1 MPFSVIQGAIG
12 EYRMT
17 KLTPISEYRLR
28 SVFFRTLFALLV
40 LMLLMMAAF
49 FLFSRGVIFSSVSEI
64 NSNTNKNLLSK
75 TSDIVDSYLKFLEGT
90 IQHLTKDGN
99 ILSAIVAPNI
109 NRANRNFAIQ
119 NLLKTTSADSDLIQD
134 VYLYIPYNDIIY
146 SASRPVFQLKD
157 FPDLSILDLCLS
169 HTAIEIVDV
178 QHITTCFYNLNGTV
192 YMVRDFP
199 LTGRKRMGSIILKL
213 DSSVFYD
220 LVQGDGTLS
229 MPILIFD
236 KDKNPVF
243 SDARNYPFDSSM
255 GRAKQALQSGQEYFT
270 SSGSVFFQKTSATS
284 GWTYVYEDKNDISA
298 LRVNN
303 LLKTVFPIL
312 LILLLLSVS
321 LSIYISNYIYKPI
334 HDLMVSVLD
343 SSISHDCVEKN
354 KYNNEVEYLSSS
366 FNQALLVNDELST
379 TLDGIVPV
387 MENQL
392 ILDVLSGRHS
402 SNDSVV
408 DYLSRINSKL
418 RGDGQFVMLAVLLI
432 HNNSCSV
439 QEVETTIYS
448 ISMNNIIQKVASDDF
463 HVRVA
468 VVENGIWAVLLKFDQ
483 ILSQEAI
490 KTHVSAFMHAIRS
503 SIKQNNF
510 YIQVGVGRIKGSFT
524 EISQSYKE
532 ALRSINFAKYLDLS
546 HDEDEGQGILDG
558 SVGFD
563 FDYVKMQIEKITAD
577 AAAGDA
583 TGALE
588 KVRQIIDRITSSSR
602 NQSEL
607 TLGFQAFMDTLYD
620 MHLQYGVSD
629 NDPIFVHVGEAIDF
643 KSLQDPEDMTV
654 RVEATCSQHVSTL
667 CTYFGKRQNKLIYQ
681 AQKYIDENYSN
692 GLLSQNDVA
701 DHLGINAS
709 YLSTIFNTVLQTRF
723 TEYLNIRRVEKAKIH
738 LAQTDLS
745 IKQIVAKDGFNS
757 VQNFMRVFKRFVGL
771 SPGQYRI
778 KFARK

>member
-1 MPFSVIQGAIG
+1 MPFPVIQGAIG

-213 DSSVFYD
+213 DSGVFYD

-334 HDLMVSVLD
+334 RDLMVSVLD

-418 RGDGQFVMLAVLLI
+418 RGDGQFVMLAVLLV

-546 HDEDEGQGILDG
+546 HDEDEGQGILD
-558 SVGFD
+558 SSSAFD

-583 TGALE
+583 AGALE

-629 NDPIFVHVGEAIDF
+629 NDPIFVDVGEAIDF

-738 LAQTDLS
+738 LARTDLS

>member
-334 HDLMVSVLD
+334 RDLMVSVLD

-738 LAQTDLS
+738 LAQTDLT

>member
-1 MPFSVIQGAIG
+1 
-12 EYRMT
+12 MT
-17 KLTPISEYRLR
+17 KLKPISEYRLR

-40 LMLLMMAAF
+40 LMLLMMVGF

-90 IQHLTKDGN
+90 IHHLTKDGN
-99 ILSAIVAPNI
+99 ILSAVVAPNVS
-109 NRANRNFAIQ
+109 RTNRNFAIQ
-119 NLLKTTSADSDLIQD
+119 NLLKTTATDSDLIQD
-134 VYLYIPYNDIIY
+134 VYLYIPYNDTIY
-146 SASRPVFQLKD
+146 SASRPVFQLKE
-157 FPDLSILDLCLS
+157 FPDLSVQDLCLS
-169 HTAIEIVDV
+169 HTAIEIADV
-178 QHITTCFYNLNGTV
+178 QNITTRFYNLSGTV

-199 LTGRKRMGSIILKL
+199 LTGKKRMGSIILKL
-213 DSSVFYD
+213 DSNVFYD
-220 LVQGDGTLS
+220 LVQGDGTLN

-255 GRAKQALQSGQEYFT
+255 GRAKQALQSSQEHVT
-270 SSGSVFFQKTSATS
+270 GSGSTFFQKTSSTS

-312 LILLLLSVS
+312 LVLFLLSVS

-334 HDLMVSVLD
+334 RNLMSSVLD

-354 KYNNEVEYLSSS
+354 KFSNEVEYLSSS

-392 ILDVLSGRHS
+392 ILDVVSGRNS

-418 RGDGQFVMLAVLLI
+418 RGEGQFVMLAVLLV

-448 ISMNNIIQKVASDDF
+448 ISMNNIIQKVVSDDV

-483 ILSQEAI
+483 KLSQEAI
-490 KTHVSAFMHAIRS
+490 KSHVSTFMHAIRS

-510 YIQVGVGRIKGSFT
+510 YVQVGVGRIKNSFT

-532 ALRSINFAKYLDLS
+532 ALRSINFAKYLNLSPDDYDDHESITCGKSIDLNY
-546 HDEDEGQGILDG
+546 I
-558 SVGFD
+558 
-563 FDYVKMQIEKITAD
+563 KTQIEKITAD
-577 AAAGDA
+577 AAAQDA
-583 TGALE
+583 AGALE
-588 KVRQIIDRITSSSR
+588 TARQIIDRITSSSR

-607 TLGFQAFMDTLYD
+607 TSMFQTFMDTLYD

-629 NDPIFVHVGEAIDF
+629 NDPIFVDVGEAIDF
-643 KSLQDPEDMTV
+643 ESMKDPEDMTE
-654 RVEATCSQHVSTL
+654 RVEAACGQHVSIL
-667 CTYFGKRQNKLIYQ
+667 CTYFSKRQNKLIYQ

-745 IKQIVAKDGFNS
+745 IKQIVAQDGFNS

-771 SPGQYRI
+771 SPGQYRM
-778 KFARK
+778 KFGQNK

>member
-178 QHITTCFYNLNGTV
+178 QHITTCFDNLNGTV

-334 HDLMVSVLD
+334 RDLMVSVLD

>member
-1 MPFSVIQGAIG
+1 
-12 EYRMT
+12 MT
-17 KLTPISEYRLR
+17 RLKPISEYRLR

-90 IQHLTKDGN
+90 IQHLTKDVN
-99 ILSAIVAPNI
+99 ILSAVVAPNI
-109 NRANRNFAIQ
+109 NRADRNFAIQ
-119 NLLKTTSADSDLIQD
+119 NLLKTTAADNDLIQD
-134 VYLYIPYNDIIY
+134 VYLYIPYNDTIY
-146 SASRPVFQLKD
+146 SASRPVFQLKE
-157 FPDLSILDLCLS
+157 FPDLSILDLCRS
-169 HTAIEIVDV
+169 HTAVENVDV
-178 QHITTCFYNLNGTV
+178 QNITTCFYNLSGTV
-192 YMVRDFP
+192 YMARDFP
-199 LTGRKRMGSIILKL
+199 LTGKKRMGSIILKL
-213 DSSVFYD
+213 DSNVFYKV
-220 LVQGDGTLS
+220 VQGDGTLN

-243 SDARNYPFDSSM
+243 SDARNYPFDSPM
-255 GRAKQALQSGQEYFT
+255 VRVKQALQSGQEYF
-270 SSGSVFFQKTSATS
+270 SGSGLVFFQKTSATS
-284 GWTYVYEDKNDISA
+284 GWTYLYEDKKDISA

-334 HDLMVSVLD
+334 RDLMVSVLD

-392 ILDVLSGRHS
+392 ILDVLSGRNS

-418 RGDGQFVMLAVLLI
+418 RGQGQFVMLAVLLI

-448 ISMNNIIQKVASDDF
+448 ISMNNIIQKVASDEI

-510 YIQVGVGRIKGSFT
+510 YIQVGVGRIKDSFT

-546 HDEDEGQGILDG
+546 RGEDEDQATLDRTAA
-558 SVGFD
+558 FD
-563 FDYVKMQIEKITAD
+563 LNYAKTQIEKITAD
-577 AAAGDA
+577 AAAGNA
-583 TGALE
+583 ASALE
-588 KVRQIIDRITSSSR
+588 KVKQIIDRITSSSR

-629 NDPIFVHVGEAIDF
+629 NDPIFVDVGEAIDF
-643 KSLQDPEDMTV
+643 NSLQDPEDMTV
-654 RVEATCSQHVSTL
+654 RVEAACSQHVSTL
-667 CTYFGKRQNKLIYQ
+667 CTFFSKRQNKLIYQ

-745 IKQIVAKDGFNS
+745 IKQIVAQDGFNS

-778 KFARK
+778 KFGPR

>member
-1 MPFSVIQGAIG
+1 
-12 EYRMT
+12 MT

-334 HDLMVSVLD
+334 RDLMVSVLD

-738 LAQTDLS
+738 LAQTDLT

>member
-213 DSSVFYD
+213 DSGVFYD

-334 HDLMVSVLD
+334 RDLMVSVLD

-354 KYNNEVEYLSSS
+354 KDNNEVEYLSSS

-667 CTYFGKRQNKLIYQ
+667 CTYFSKRQNKLIYQ

>member
-213 DSSVFYD
+213 DSGVFYD

-334 HDLMVSVLD
+334 RDLMVSVLD

-667 CTYFGKRQNKLIYQ
+667 CTYFSKRQNKLIYQ

>member
-1 MPFSVIQGAIG
+1 MPFPVIQGAIG

-213 DSSVFYD
+213 DSGVFYD

-334 HDLMVSVLD
+334 RDLMVSVLD

-418 RGDGQFVMLAVLLI
+418 RGNGQFVMLAVLLV

-490 KTHVSAFMHAIRS
+490 KTHVSAFMHAIRG

-583 TGALE
+583 AGALE

-629 NDPIFVHVGEAIDF
+629 NDPIFVDVGEAIDF

-692 GLLSQNDVA
+692 GLLSQNDAA

-709 YLSTIFNTVLQTRF
+709 YLRTIFNTVLQTRF

-738 LAQTDLS
+738 LARTDLS